1 MSVDPQGLGGGPMW
15 AKQEARVGRGKDG
28 ERERSTQWKKGTS
41 HAGLVPGK
49 VLLGQESRT
58 EEARKVHQKPL

>member
-1 MSVDPQGLGGGPMW
+1 MW

-49 VLLGQESRT
+49 VLLGQESCT